1 MKTLIL
7 LIDFYGH
14 PALTT
19 DPYSDSVRY
28 SYLTEIISSGFIDKK
43 NCVFFSTTIHDND
56 KRLEELRHMAISK
69 GFAFVTPL
77 DNITSIAWDEHDNNY
92 TIDYLKSK
100 LKDVMKIDNTDTQII
115 VTGTNTSGCVFK
127 NKDIGAFHW
136 SKADYKTKI
145 YLPMCAEYEN
155 KGINDFERNM
165 LGVASLYKQMQKE
178 KCFNIKICRDF
189 NDLNLPV

>member
-1 MKTLIL
+1 MKSLIL

-28 SYLTEIISSGFIDKK
+28 SYLTEIISSGHIDKTK
-43 NCVFFSTTIHDND
+43 CVFFSTTIHDND
-56 KRLEELRHMAISK
+56 KRLAELRQMAISN

-77 DNITSIAWDEHDNNY
+77 DNNTSTTWVEHDNNY

-115 VTGTNTSGCVFK
+115 VTGTNTSGCVFNKKGIGAYYWYK
-127 NKDIGAFHW
+127 NK
-136 SKADYKTKI
+136 YKTKI

-155 KGINDFERNM
+155 QGINDFERNM
-165 LGVASLYKQMQKE
+165 LGVASLYKKIYKE
-178 KCFNIKICRDF
+178 RFFNIKICKDF

>member
-1 MKTLIL
+1 VKTLIL

-43 NCVFFSTTIHDND
+43 NCVFFSTTIDIRD
-56 KRLEELRHMAISK
+56 EKLRELRNMAIAK
-69 GFAFVTPL
+69 GFTFVTPE
-77 DNITSIAWDEHDNNY
+77 DDPNWDEHDNNY

-100 LKDVMKIDNTDTQII
+100 LKNYINIDHLDTQII
-115 VTGTNTSGCVFK
+115 VTGTNTSGCVFNKKGIGAYQWYK
-127 NKDIGAFHW
+127 NK
-136 SKADYKTKI
+136 YKTKI

-155 KGINDFERNM
+155 QGINDFERNM
-165 LGVASLYKQMQKE
+165 LGFASLYKKIYKE
-178 KCFNIKICRDF
+178 KFFNIKICRDF
-189 NDLNLPV
+189 NDLKLPV

>member
-28 SYLTEIISSGFIDKK
+28 SHLTEIISSGFIDKK

-56 KRLEELRHMAISK
+56 KRLVELRHMAISK

-77 DNITSIAWDEHDNNY
+77 DNITSIAWDEHDDNY

-115 VTGTNTSGCVFK
+115 VTGTNTSGCVFNKKGIGAYHWYK
-127 NKDIGAFHW
+127 NK
-136 SKADYKTKI
+136 YKTKI

-155 KGINDFERNM
+155 QGINDFERNM